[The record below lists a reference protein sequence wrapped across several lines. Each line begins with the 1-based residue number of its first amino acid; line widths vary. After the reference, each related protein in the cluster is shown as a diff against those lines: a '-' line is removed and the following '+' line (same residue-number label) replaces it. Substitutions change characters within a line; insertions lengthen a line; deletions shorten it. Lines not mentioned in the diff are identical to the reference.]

1 MEKVV
6 WRATIRQGMKE
17 EYIRRHNEIWDEM
30 VASLKS
36 AGICNYT
43 IWLDG
48 DELFGYYEC
57 EKGARYALDFQAN
70 DPVVQK
76 WELSMQPIM
85 QKKES
90 ELVRVFS
97 LD

>member
-90 ELVRVFS
+90 KLVRVFS

>member
-76 WELSMQPIM
+76 WELSMRPIM
-85 QKKES
+85 QKKEA

>member
-43 IWLDG
+43 IWLDR

-90 ELVRVFS
+90 ELVCVFS

>member
-85 QKKES
+85 QKKEA